1 MLAIAK
7 DRPQKQTE
15 FSKYTEMFYETKMKP
30 AFDTLWDACLQSGMD
45 PKKRINYVKNFQTQA
60 LMKEPEDL
68 RARIR
73 ATCEDEYQQALVEW
87 GVRTAWNG
95 TAEDYRA

>member
-15 FSKYTEMFYETKMKP
+15 FSKYTEMFYDTKMKP
-30 AFDTLWDACLQSGMD
+30 AFDTLWGACLHSGMD

-68 RARIR
+68 RATI
-73 ATCEDEYQQALVEW
+73 
-87 GVRTAWNG
+87 
-95 TAEDYRA
+95 